1 MGLPWWLK
9 WYDPGSIHS
18 QEDPPEKGMA
28 THSSILTWRISWTE
42 KPSGLQSMGLQRVIH
57 DWTTN
62 TSTLHFFT
70 SFFHFSWIFPSHNKP
85 TKISFILKTKS
96 FEFMFPFQAIAWFL
110 FSFSTQHLE
119 RGLLY
124 LLSLTPHLS
133 FSPALTLVSAS
144 GVGRCAH
151 LSIESSP
158 SRLLKTS
165 GG

>member
-1 MGLPWWLK
+1 MTEQLTLPLFIFSQVFFTF
-9 WYDPGSIHS
+9 PGSF
-18 QEDPPEKGMA
+18 PA
-28 THSSILTWRISWTE
+28 TY
-42 KPSGLQSMGLQRVIH
+42 
-57 DWTTN
+57 
-62 TSTLHFFT
+62 
-70 SFFHFSWIFPSHNKP
+70 KP
-85 TKISFILKTKS
+85 TEISFTLKTKS

-151 LSIESSP
+151 LSIEFPIKVIKDIRWLNSAVNENPHFLLMYLRHLRGVITLILTHSVHLTSSLVFFGLY
-158 SRLLKTS
+158 SLLW
-165 GG
+165 